1 MLCVPPKKKSIKI
14 ISKMNRCT
22 SAVNKMSLALVV
34 VCVLLG
40 LPDTTVARS
49 GLQSEE
55 SAPPFKVQKCRIS
68 CLEKVRKVL
77 KLSVKIDKI
86 GSNYILSYKY
96 RYKRIKC
103 DPNGDQSDKVNPCVS
118 V

>member
-1 MLCVPPKKKSIKI
+1 
-14 ISKMNRCT
+14 MNRCT

-77 KLSVKIDKI
+77 IRFFIQKITKI
-86 GSNYILSYKY
+86 GSNYILSYKN
-96 RYKRIKC
+96 RYKRINVTQMVIRVIKLIR
-103 DPNGDQSDKVNPCVS
+103 VCV
-118 V
+118 

>member
-1 MLCVPPKKKSIKI
+1 
-14 ISKMNRCT
+14 MNRCT

-77 KLSVKIDKI
+77 IIFFIQKLPKLVQIIFYHTKIDI
-86 GSNYILSYKY
+86 RG
-96 RYKRIKC
+96 
-103 DPNGDQSDKVNPCVS
+103 
-118 V
+118 